1 MNINATLFGQ
11 LIMFGLFVWFCMK
24 FIWPPLVEAMAARKK
39 TIEDGLLAAE
49 QGRAEHAQ
57 AQQKAAELIASTKNQ
72 AKEIIDNADKQANV
86 MIDNAKG
93 VAVDE
98 ADKIKAHA
106 KAELDQEVVRA
117 RNELKDQVSTLV
129 MQGVNSVLKKEVDAK
144 AHKDMLSKL
153 SQSLQ
158 VQTMELST
166 IAKPY
171 AQAIFDIAEQG
182 SSHSEWSDLLST
194 ASAIMSDDATQNFVA
209 SPNTSKNQ
217 KIQLICASL
226 EKAMARGLNAQESA
240 FINLILNNDRTEA
253 MSSIANAFEAAV
265 TNANKGKN
273 FTVVSAY
280 ELSDAEK
287 KAIVDDLSAK
297 HNTTVNVDTLV
308 DNTLTGGVVI
318 KEGDKVIDTSIK
330 AKVDALSVCLS
341 VN

>member
-1 MNINATLFGQ
+1 
-11 LIMFGLFVWFCMK
+11 
-24 FIWPPLVEAMAARKK
+24 
-39 TIEDGLLAAE
+39 
-49 QGRAEHAQ
+49 
-57 AQQKAAELIASTKNQ
+57 
-72 AKEIIDNADKQANV
+72 
-86 MIDNAKG
+86 
-93 VAVDE
+93 
-98 ADKIKAHA
+98 
-106 KAELDQEVVRA
+106 
-117 RNELKDQVSTLV
+117 
-129 MQGVNSVLKKEVDAK
+129 
-144 AHKDMLSKL
+144 
-153 SQSLQ
+153 
-158 VQTMELST
+158 MELST

-318 KEGDKVIDTSIK
+318 KEGDKVIDISIK

>member
-171 AQAIFDIAEQG
+171 AQAIFDIAEQDG
-182 SSHSEWSDLLST
+182 SHSEWSDLLST
-194 ASAIMSDDATQNFVA
+194 ASVIMSDDATQAFVA
-209 SPNTSKNQ
+209 SPSTSKDQ
-217 KIQLICASL
+217 KIELICTLL
-226 EKAMARGLNAQESA
+226 EKAMARSLSTKESA
-240 FINLILNNDRTEA
+240 FINLVLINDRTEA
-253 MSSIANAFEAAV
+253 MSSIANTFEAALLD
-265 TNANKGKN
+265 ANQGKN
-273 FTVVSAY
+273 FTVISAY
-280 ELSDAEK
+280 ELSDAEV

-297 HNTTVNVDTLV
+297 HNTTVSVDSLV
-308 DNTLTGGVVI
+308 DSTLTGGVVI
-318 KEGDKVIDTSIK
+318 REGDKVIDTTIR